1 MKAKDLITYS
11 LPYIK
16 PQDTGWQ
23 AIEMMI
29 EFKVLH
35 LPLVDEDRYI
45 TLVSEDDIYN
55 YGLEDKKFQ
64 EVRLEIFRP
73 AVYENHNIFD
83 VFNVLSN
90 TKVSVLPVLG
100 QEETFLGSILVN
112 DLIFKVI
119 EIFGLAQEGAVLILR
134 VKYIDYSITII
145 GNIIESNNAK
155 IVSFFTLPE
164 DETYQKII
172 IKVNTPD
179 VLSLLETFERYD
191 YEVES
196 VLFDD
201 QKYKDIY
208 KERWDALMK
217 YLNI

>member
-1 MKAKDLITYS
+1 MKARELITHS

-16 PQDTGWQ
+16 PKDTGWQ
-23 AIEMMI
+23 AIEMMV

-35 LPLVDEDRYI
+35 LPLIDHGRYI
-45 TLVSEDDIYN
+45 TLISEDDIYN
-55 YGLEDKKFQ
+55 LGLEDKTFEQ
-64 EVRLEIFRP
+64 TRLEIFRP
-73 AVYENHNIFD
+73 LVYENQNIFD
-83 VFNVLSN
+83 IFNVLRN

-100 QEETFLGSILVN
+100 KDEIFIGSVLIN
-112 DLIFKVI
+112 NLIFRVI
-119 EIFGLAQEGAVLILR
+119 EYFGLAQEGAVLMLR

-145 GNIIESNNAK
+145 GNIIEANNAK
-155 IVSFFTLPE
+155 IVSFFTVPE

-201 QKYKDIY
+201 QKYQDVY

-217 YLNI
+217 YLDI

>member
-1 MKAKDLITYS
+1 MKAKELITYS

-16 PQDTGWQ
+16 PEDTGWQ
-23 AIEMMI
+23 AIELMI
-29 EFKVLH
+29 EFRVLH
-35 LPLVDEDRYI
+35 LPLVDSGQYI

-55 YGLEDKKFQ
+55 YGMEDTKFKDT
-64 EVRLEIFRP
+64 RLEIFRP
-73 AVYENHNIFD
+73 VVYENQNIFD
-83 VFNVLSN
+83 VFNVLRN
-90 TKVSVLPVLG
+90 AKITVLPVLD
-100 QEETFLGSILVN
+100 QEENFLGSILVN
-112 DLIFKVI
+112 DLIFKTI
-119 EIFGLAQEGAVLILR
+119 EIFGLAQEGAVLMLR

-155 IVSFFTLPE
+155 IISFFTVPE
-164 DETYQKII
+164 DDTYQKII

-201 QKYKDIY
+201 EKYKDIY